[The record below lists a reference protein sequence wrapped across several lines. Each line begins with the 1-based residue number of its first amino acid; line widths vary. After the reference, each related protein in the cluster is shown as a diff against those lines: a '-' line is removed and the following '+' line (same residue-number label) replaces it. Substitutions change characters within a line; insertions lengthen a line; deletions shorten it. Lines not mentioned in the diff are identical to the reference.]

1 MSNIIKS
8 FNQDDIDI
16 YFPTYQPLDLHLL
29 KGDDPRFIEEEKK
42 AERVRKIGRF
52 KQSNFPEKY
61 YGVNLEDLDV
71 QQKNIAN
78 PFLAK
83 IRGNN
88 ITSLWLCGKAG
99 TGKTCLA
106 SAICKEACFLGK
118 SVTYIKSHI
127 ITEKLKKNQIS
138 IDSLIYELKQNDIV
152 VIDEVGRYPLS
163 EWESYYLFLIMD
175 ELYNKGISVIMI
187 SNLEKNK
194 LGELLGAACVD
205 RFKGIAHSFE
215 FNNESYRGTKEE
227 LYV

>member
-1 MSNIIKS
+1 MSDEIKEMWNIKNLIPGDYIKGEDREVVE
-8 FNQDDIDI
+8 N
-16 YFPTYQPLDLHLL
+16 
-29 KGDDPRFIEEEKK
+29 EKK
-42 AERVRKIGRF
+42 AERVRKIDRF
-52 KQSNFPEKY
+52 KKSNFPEKY
-61 YGVNLEDLDV
+61 YGVNLEDLSV
-71 QQKNIAN
+71 QQKNIAR
-78 PFLAK
+78 PFLTMVK
-83 IRGNN
+83 ENT

-106 SAICKEACFLGK
+106 SAICKEACFFDK
-118 SVTYIKSHI
+118 SVYYIKSHI

-152 VIDEVGRYPLS
+152 VIDEVGRYPLA
-163 EWESYYLFLIMD
+163 EWESYYLFLFMD

-205 RFKGIAHSFE
+205 RFRGIAHSFE
-215 FNNESYRGTKEE
+215 FNCESYRGSKNE